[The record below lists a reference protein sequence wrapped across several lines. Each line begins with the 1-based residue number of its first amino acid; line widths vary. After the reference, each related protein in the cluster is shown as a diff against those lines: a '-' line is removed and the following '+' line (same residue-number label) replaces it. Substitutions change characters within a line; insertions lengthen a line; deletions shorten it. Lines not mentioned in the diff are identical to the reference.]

1 MMNSTSFGKKIAA
14 AALAALTMG
23 SAVTMSA
30 GSAEARDGRKG
41 ALIAAG
47 VLGALA
53 VGAIAAQ
60 ANESRHG
67 YYVDDGYAADDVYAP
82 AYRQPRTVY
91 QQPVQYYAATSRIRL
106 WLLPPASPAS
116 PGLFGNGLCLSR
128 PGLQAEEAAGVGW
141 LWLARAARPGLP
153 LTDDFGF

>member
-91 QQPVQYYAATSRIRL
+91 QQPVQYYRSYEPHPGYGYYRPHRPRHPAIRK
-106 WLLPPASPAS
+106 
-116 PGLFGNGLCLSR
+116 GLCLSR

>member
-82 AYRQPRTVY
+82 AYHQPRAVY
-91 QQPVQYYAATSRIRL
+91 QQPVQYYRSYE
-106 WLLPPASPAS
+106 PH
-116 PGLFGNGLCLSR
+116 PGYGYYR
-128 PGLQAEEAAGVGW
+128 PHRPRHPGYSETGYAYRGPVCKLKKQQVWDGYGW
-141 LWLARAARPGLP
+141 RVQRVQVCR
-153 LTDDFGF
+153 

>member
-91 QQPVQYYAATSRIRL
+91 QQPVQYYRPMSRIRVT
-106 WLLPPASPAS
+106 ATTV
-116 PGLFGNGLCLSR
+116 R
-128 PGLQAEEAAGVGW
+128 I
-141 LWLARAARPGLP
+141 ARATRAIRKRAMPIVARSAS
-153 LTDDFGF
+153 